1 MKVFKGKIWAAIGSL
16 MDHASATSTTTK
28 SSSSSAAAVP
38 DRALLADIEAAIER
52 CTGSSGGGGGG
63 NDDRHVH
70 EILFLVSN
78 APGAITFLSRRITA
92 RLEAARAPAAALRSL
107 LLVHRLLRAGDRYF
121 EQDFRGLWAARELRV
136 DAPRCSCSPLSAA
149 AGVVHYASAGG
160 AAVVASGACAFVH
173 GYSAYLE
180 ERMQWVINQAG
191 NLEPARKP
199 TPPPPDHDAGK
210 RPLSSSSSSSSSSS
224 TSSNDA
230 SAETLL
236 FKLAMCQRLLDLAIQ
251 LLPDNNTSASAA
263 ARSAFGIVL
272 RESFKVYDAFAE
284 GVDVML
290 LLSRSLAGLSKPSRV
305 TAHEILKKA
314 CAQTPELKEF
324 YHKCK
329 RSSASSKSLEYP
341 LVRVVTPAQAFAMEM
356 EPPVAVTTMV
366 PIPEEEDG
374 CLQEEKV
381 EAKAGAEAKAID
393 GGDDGSPFA
402 HKMETTISTVWV
414 EFDDEDQKLI
424 TAADDHSLK
433 AVQPS

>member
-16 MDHASATSTTTK
+16 MDHAGTASTIK
-28 SSSSSAAAVP
+28 SSSASAAAVP

-52 CTGSSGGGGGG
+52 CTGGSSSGGGA

-121 EQDFRGLWAARELRV
+121 EQDFRGLWASRELRV
-136 DAPRCSCSPLSAA
+136 DAPRCSCSPLAAA
-149 AGVVHYASAGG
+149 AGVVHYGSAGG

-191 NLEPARKP
+191 NLEPARKL
-199 TPPPPDHDAGK
+199 PPPPDHDGGK
-210 RPLSSSSSSSSSSS
+210 PPLSSSSSSSSSSH
-224 TSSNDA
+224 DA

-290 LLSRSLAGLSKPSRV
+290 LLLSRSLAGLSKPSRV

-314 CAQTPELKEF
+314 CTQTPELKEF

-329 RSSASSKSLEYP
+329 RSNASSKSLEYP

-356 EPPVAVTTMV
+356 EPVTMV
-366 PIPEEEDG
+366 PIPEEDG

-381 EAKAGAEAKAID
+381 EAKAGAEAID
-393 GGDDGSPFA
+393 SSGSPFA

-414 EFDDEDQKLI
+414 EFDDENQKLI
-424 TAADDHSLK
+424 AAAAADDHSLK

>member
-16 MDHASATSTTTK
+16 MDHAGTASTTK
-28 SSSSSAAAVP
+28 SSSLAAAVP

-52 CTGSSGGGGGG
+52 CTGSSSGGGA

-107 LLVHRLLRAGDRYF
+107 LLVHRLLRSGDRYF
-121 EQDFRGLWAARELRV
+121 EQDFRGLWASRELRV
-136 DAPRCSCSPLSAA
+136 DAPRCSCSPLAT
-149 AGVVHYASAGG
+149 AGSVVHYASAGT
-160 AAVVASGACAFVH
+160 AAVASGACAFVH

-191 NLEPARKP
+191 NLEPVRK
-199 TPPPPDHDAGK
+199 PPPPDHDAAK
-210 RPLSSSSSSSSSSS
+210 LPPPPSSSASSS
-224 TSSNDA
+224 TSSHDA

-290 LLSRSLAGLSKPSRV
+290 LLLSRSLAGLSKPSRV

-329 RSSASSKSLEYP
+329 RSNASSKSLEYP
-341 LVRVVTPAQAFAMEM
+341 LVRVVTPAHAFAMEM
-356 EPPVAVTTMV
+356 EPVTMI
-366 PIPEEEDG
+366 PIPEEDG

-381 EAKAGAEAKAID
+381 EAKAGAEAID
-393 GGDDGSPFA
+393 GGRGSSFA

-414 EFDDEDQKLI
+414 EFDDEDRKLI
-424 TAADDHSLK
+424 TADDDHSLK

>member
-1 MKVFKGKIWAAIGSL
+1 
-16 MDHASATSTTTK
+16 MDPAGTTTK
-28 SSSSSAAAVP
+28 SSSAAAVP
-38 DRALLADIEAAIER
+38 DRALLTDIEAAIER
-52 CTGSSGGGGGG
+52 CTGSSGGV

-92 RLEAARAPAAALRSL
+92 RLENARAPAAALRSL

-121 EQDFRGLWAARELRV
+121 EQDFRGLWASRELRV
-136 DAPRCSCSPLSAA
+136 DAPCSPLT
-149 AGVVHYASAGG
+149 AGTG
-160 AAVVASGACAFVH
+160 AAVASGACAFVH

-191 NLEPARKP
+191 NLEPARM
-199 TPPPPDHDAGK
+199 TPQTDHGAGK
-210 RPLSSSSSSSSSSS
+210 PPHFSSSSSSSSSSS
-224 TSSNDA
+224 HDA

-236 FKLAMCQRLLDLAIQ
+236 SKLAMCQSLLDLAIQ

-263 ARSAFGIVL
+263 VRSAFGIVL
-272 RESFKVYDAFAE
+272 RESFKVYVAFAE

-324 YHKCK
+324 YLKCK
-329 RSSASSKSLEYP
+329 RSNASSTSLEYP
-341 LVRVVTPAQAFAMEM
+341 LVRVVTPAQAFALEMM
-356 EPPVAVTTMV
+356 EPVTMI
-366 PIPEEEDG
+366 PIPEQDGYPEE
-374 CLQEEKV
+374 V
-381 EAKAGAEAKAID
+381 EAKPEAEAID
-393 GGDDGSPFA
+393 SGASPFA

-414 EFDDEDQKLI
+414 QFDDEDQKLMT
-424 TAADDHSLK
+424 TAAAGHSLK